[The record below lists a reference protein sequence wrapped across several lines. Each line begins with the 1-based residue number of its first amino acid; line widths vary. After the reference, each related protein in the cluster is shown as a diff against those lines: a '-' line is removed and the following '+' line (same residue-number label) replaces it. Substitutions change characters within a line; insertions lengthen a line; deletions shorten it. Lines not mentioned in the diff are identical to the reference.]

1 MTKSYTCEIQVR
13 WGDSDR
19 NGHVNNV
26 LYAEY
31 AQESRTR
38 FFRDCII
45 GAGAPLAPMVVR
57 KMAFDY
63 LRPVTDETGPVTIE
77 VSILHVGTSSFGVR
91 QVLRDRNGEVCV
103 EVEGVMVGFDPET
116 EKSVPLPDRTRE
128 LLRSYAPVE
137 VTP

>member
-1 MTKSYTCEIQVR
+1 MPKTFTCEVQVR

-19 NGHVNNV
+19 LGHVNNV

-31 AQESRTR
+31 AQEARTR
-38 FFRDCII
+38 FFRELTAY
-45 GAGAPLAPMVVR
+45 GVRPAPMVVR

-63 LRPVTDETGPVTIE
+63 LRPVTDETGPVTVE
-77 VSILHVGTSSFGVR
+77 VTIPRVGTSSFAVR
-91 QVLRDRNGEVCV
+91 QVVRNRHGEVCV

-128 LLRSYAPVE
+128 LLREYAPIE
-137 VTP
+137 VVS